1 MLIVNKRGTTRN
13 IEPSQL
19 AEYKR
24 RGYTEVVAKATGNR
38 PSKSNSNDGKENK

>member
-24 RGYTEVVAKATGNR
+24 RGYTEVVAKTNTVVK
-38 PSKSNSNDGKENK
+38 PVKNDLKDNK

>member
-24 RGYTEVVAKATGNR
+24 RGYTEVVVKTNNANVK
-38 PSKSNSNDGKENK
+38 PSKNDLKNNK